1 MNKWLLLFKKKKAR
15 FDKSNIANYSCH
27 HPTLG
32 EGKPEDWGP
41 TPEIKAAQQEVAHYY
56 T

>member
-1 MNKWLLLFKKKKAR
+1 MATAFYKKKAK

-41 TPEIKAAQQEVAHYY
+41 TPEIKAAQQEGAHYY